1 MPSKLEAW
9 HRFHREQPLRA
20 EGWALLACL
29 LAGLTLVPLLIWI
42 VGTRSLGPYTNGGA
56 LALWRDDMWALLHGS
71 LPHWVVALGPYAA
84 LWCWR
89 GLRAL
94 FFTR

>member
-9 HRFHREQPLRA
+9 HRYRRAQPWPA

-29 LAGLTLVPLLIWI
+29 AAGLTLVPLLIWI
-42 VGTRSLGPYTNGGA
+42 VGTRSLGPYTNGG
-56 LALWRDDMWALLHGS
+56 LFALWRDDWVALAHGS

-89 GLRAL
+89 GLRTG
-94 FFTR
+94 FMR